1 MFTREDFKISNTED
15 LGEFLVI
22 LPFVMVI
29 APFLFLAYQ
38 IGLVLDL
45 MGLLDES

>member
-1 MFTREDFKISNTED
+1 MFSKEDFQLSNTEG

-29 APFLFLAYQ
+29 APFLALAYH
-38 IGLVLDL
+38 IGLALDL
-45 MGLLDES
+45 LGLLDDS